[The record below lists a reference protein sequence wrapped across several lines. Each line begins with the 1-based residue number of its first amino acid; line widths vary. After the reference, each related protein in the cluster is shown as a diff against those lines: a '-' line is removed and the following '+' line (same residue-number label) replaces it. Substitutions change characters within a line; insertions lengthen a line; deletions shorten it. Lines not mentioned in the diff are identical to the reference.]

1 MGAWGSSVFS
11 DDTALDCLEAVV
23 SSKAPLKHMREAF
36 DAALR
41 AKYLEYTEAQ
51 SVIVSAALMDSLLNG
66 TDHGGD
72 EESLDSWLARNAKLD
87 VSSLKPLAVTAL
99 ARVLGEGSELRE
111 LWEENVDE
119 YPKWR
124 GGIEAISGRLNA

>member
-11 DDTALDCLEAVV
+11 DDTALDCLEDVV
-23 SSKAPLKHMREAF
+23 SSKAPLNYMREAF
-36 DAALR
+36 DAALEL
-41 AKYLEYTEAQ
+41 KYLEYAEAQ
-51 SVIVSAALMDSLLNG
+51 SVIVSAAIMDSLLNG

-72 EESLDSWLARNAKLD
+72 EESLDTWLKRNAKLD
-87 VSSLKPLAVTAL
+87 VSSLKPLAVAAL
-99 ARVLGEGSELRE
+99 ARVLADGSELRE

-124 GGIEAISGRLNA
+124 GGLESISKRLNA